1 MIIMNDMANHKL
13 KWGKYKGK
21 HLKDVPDDYLKW
33 VLENTDIFKG
43 KLLVYVKTRL
53 NYPKTKYEITVT
65 DSVGT
70 DGKYIVEAYH
80 PRQAIDRCKRQYN
93 IQVTQ
98 SFHGT
103 EFDVKP
109 LN

>member
-1 MIIMNDMANHKL
+1 MNDMANHKL

-33 VLENTDIFKG
+33 VLESTDIFKG
-43 KLLVYVKTRL
+43 KMLVYVKTKL
-53 NYPKTKYEITVT
+53 NYPKNKYQVTVT

-70 DGKYIVEAYH
+70 DGTYIVEAYH
-80 PRQAIDRCKRQYN
+80 PKQAISECKRQYN
-93 IQVTQ
+93 IQSTQ
-98 SFHGT
+98 SYHGT
-103 EFDVKP
+103 EFDVKL

>member
-1 MIIMNDMANHKL
+1 MNDMANHKL

-33 VLENTDIFKG
+33 VLENTDILKG
-43 KLLVYVKTRL
+43 KILVYVKTKL
-53 NYPKTKYEITVT
+53 NYPKNKYEVTVT

-70 DGKYIVEAYH
+70 DGTYIVEAYH
-80 PRQAIDRCKRQYN
+80 PKQAIGRCKRQYN
-93 IQVTQ
+93 IQGSQ
-98 SFHGT
+98 SYHGT
-103 EFDVKP
+103 EFDVKL